1 MNLRRALR
9 ILLNSWSEEYEINDG
24 YIYINGKTLNL
35 TRMDRAWPF
44 TAEDEDYYKQWRPCS
59 TIFPGS
65 YMQAPLLQ
73 LRIPHTETAIAF
85 LEYSFK
91 ERLYYALG
99 ALR

>member
-1 MNLRRALR
+1 MKSLTLAIAL
-9 ILLNSWSEEYEINDG
+9 EATDG
-24 YIYINGKTLNL
+24 
-35 TRMDRAWPF
+35 
-44 TAEDEDYYKQWRPCS
+44 RPIS
-59 TIFPGS
+59 GS

-99 ALR
+99 ALQ